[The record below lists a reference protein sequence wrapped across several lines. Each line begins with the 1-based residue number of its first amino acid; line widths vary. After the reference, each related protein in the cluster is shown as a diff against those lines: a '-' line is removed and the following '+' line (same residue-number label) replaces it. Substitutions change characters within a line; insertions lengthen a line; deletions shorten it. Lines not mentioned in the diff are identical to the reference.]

1 MRNVV
6 IALGVLA
13 LMVISF
19 VATFA
24 GAVWGLMTLG
34 LRRHGNYEYYGLT
47 SAIYLVYIAAAVGF
61 FAPGVAA
68 WYLYMRPGKSLPWQ
82 FSVRTLLTVVT
93 LLAVLLGTAS
103 YLRLW

>member
-1 MRNVV
+1 MRKVV
-6 IALGVLA
+6 VALGVLT

-19 VATFA
+19 VATLA

-34 LRRHGNYEYYGLT
+34 LRRHGNYQYYGQT
-47 SAIYLVYIAAAVGF
+47 STFYLVCVAAAVGF
-61 FAPGVAA
+61 FAPAVAA
-68 WYLYMRPGKSLPWQ
+68 WYLCKRSGTTLPWQ
-82 FSVRTLLTVVT
+82 FSVRTLFIVVT

>member
-1 MRNVV
+1 MRNVA

-19 VATFA
+19 VATFV

-34 LRRHGNYEYYGLT
+34 LRRHGNYEYYGQT
-47 SAIYLVYIAAAVGF
+47 TTFFVICVVAAVAF
-61 FAPGVAA
+61 FAPAVAA
-68 WYLYMRPGKSLPWQ
+68 WYLCKCSGKSLPWQ
-82 FSVRTLLTVVT
+82 FSVRTLFTVVT

>member
-1 MRNVV
+1 M
-6 IALGVLA
+6 ILALGVLA

-34 LRRHGNYEYYGLT
+34 LRRHGNYEYYGQSST
-47 SAIYLVYIAAAVGF
+47 FFLVCVAAAAAF
-61 FAPGVAA
+61 FAPAVAA
-68 WYLYMRPGKSLPWQ
+68 WYLSKRSGKALPWQ
-82 FSVRTLLTVVT
+82 FSVRTLLIVVS
-93 LLAVLLGTAS
+93 LLAVMLGTAS